1 MIRPKKNN
9 VLKLSALALAA
20 AAIVAPAAWSGGRV
34 PLVDRSQIN
43 ATRAAAQEELH
54 DRFIISY
61 RDSTRSAKLATLG
74 KLPDA
79 SGRLSMGINAMRTL
93 STGADVIRT
102 DRKLDAAQSK
112 QLMVELMKDPNVLA
126 VEADIRLK
134 PLFVPNDPL
143 YAQQWHY
150 KNGAGGINLEPAWDI
165 TRGAGVVVGVID
177 TGITPH
183 SEFAGQLVP
192 GYDFIGDIDTAVDGD
207 GRDADPNDPGDW
219 HDGECN
225 IFGIAEDS
233 SWHGTHVAGTIAA
246 LTDNGAGVAGVAPGA
261 KILPLRALGKCGGFL
276 SDIADAITWGSGGS
290 VTGLPINANPAE
302 VLNLSLGGGGACS
315 VAFQTAIDA
324 AVGRGTTVVVAAG
337 NSGGDA
343 ATQQPASCNNVVA
356 VSAVGPTGTLA
367 SYSSFGAVVDVAAPG
382 GSGANPAADNVL
394 SALNLGLTVQGAEG
408 YSWNAGT
415 SMASPHVA
423 GVAALIQ
430 SASTTP
436 KTPAQV
442 KKILENTAYAN
453 GGFPGGCG
461 YAKPCGTGI
470 VDATAAVR
478 VANGTDPLPSDP
490 PPPPPPP
497 PATELVNGV
506 TVTGITV
513 GASGEIKY
521 QLTVP
526 NGATNLL
533 FALYGGTGDAD
544 IYIKRGTPPTST
556 SYDCRPFAFGNN
568 ETCFF
573 PAPAS
578 GVWYVTV
585 RGFSAATGVSLYP
598 SFVDANYPYKEN
610 ATVEQLTNHRTR
622 VVLTWEHGK
631 NQVDIYRNGLIYNSR
646 RNTYTF
652 TDNFRIVGSGTM
664 TYNICNQGTTEC
676 SNDVTVNYTSA
687 KTAVAATRTAATA
700 IASKR

>member
-1 MIRPKKNN
+1 MIRPNKHN

-20 AAIVAPAAWSGGRV
+20 AAIVAPAAWSGGRAPV
-34 PLVDRSQIN
+34 IDRSQTS
-43 ATRAAAQEELH
+43 ARAAAQEEQH
-54 DRFIISY
+54 DRFIVTY
-61 RDSTRSAKLATLG
+61 RDSSRAAKLATLG
-74 KLPDA
+74 KLPEA
-79 SGRLSMGINAMRTL
+79 SSRLTMGINPMRTL
-93 STGADVIRT
+93 STGADLIRT
-102 DRKLDAAQSK
+102 DRKLGKAESK

-126 VEADIRLK
+126 VEPDIRLK
-134 PLFVPNDPL
+134 AKFVPNDPL

-150 KNGAGGINLEPAWDI
+150 KNGPGGINLEPAWDI

-192 GYDFIGDIDTAVDGD
+192 GYDFIGDLDTAVDGD

-225 IFGIAEDS
+225 FFGIAEDS

-246 LTDNGAGVAGVAPGA
+246 LTDNGAGVAGVAPNA
-261 KILPLRALGKCGGFL
+261 KILPLRVLGKCGGFL
-276 SDIADAITWGSGGS
+276 SDIADAITWGSGGV
-290 VTGLPINANPAE
+290 VTGLPANANPAE

-315 VAFQTAIDA
+315 VAFQTAIDG
-324 AVGRGTTVVVAAG
+324 AVSRGTTVVVAAG

-343 ATQQPASCNNVVA
+343 AAEQPASCNNVIT
-356 VSAVGPTGTLA
+356 VSAVGPTGILA
-367 SYSSFGAVVDVAAPG
+367 DYSNFGAVVDVAAPG
-382 GSGANPAADNVL
+382 GTGANPATDNVL
-394 SALNLGLTVQGAEG
+394 STLNLGLSDQGAEG
-408 YSWNAGT
+408 YAWYAGT
-415 SMASPHVA
+415 SMAAPHVA

-430 SASTTP
+430 SASATP

-461 YAKPCGTGI
+461 YDNPCGTGI
-470 VDATAAVR
+470 VDANAAVR
-478 VANGTDPLPSDP
+478 VANGSTPLPADP

-497 PATELVNGV
+497 PATELTNGV
-506 TVTGITV
+506 TVSNITV
-513 GASGEIKY
+513 GANGEIKY

-533 FALYGGTGDAD
+533 FAMYGGTGDAD
-544 IYIKRGTPPTST
+544 IYVKRGTPPTNS
-556 SYDCRPFAFGNN
+556 SYDCRPFSFGNN

-585 RGFSAATGVSLYP
+585 KGFSASAGVSLYP
-598 SFVDANYPYKEN
+598 SFVDANYPYKEQ

-631 NQVDIYRNGLIYNSR
+631 KQVDIYRNGMIYNSR

-652 TDNFRIVGSGTM
+652 TDNFRIVGSGAM
-664 TYNICNQGTTEC
+664 TYKICNQGTTEC

-687 KTAVAATRTAATA
+687 KTASVSAKTA
-700 IASKR
+700 SR

>member
-1 MIRPKKNN
+1 MIRPNKHN

-20 AAIVAPAAWSGGRV
+20 AAIVAPAAWSGGRA
-34 PLVDRSQIN
+34 PIVDRSQAN
-43 ATRAAAQEELH
+43 ASVTAKAGAQEEQH
-54 DRFIISY
+54 DRFIVTY
-61 RDSTRSAKLATLG
+61 RDSSRAAKLATLG
-74 KLPDA
+74 KLPEA
-79 SGRLSMGINAMRTL
+79 SSRLTMGINPMRTL
-93 STGADVIRT
+93 STGADLIRT
-102 DRKLDAAQSK
+102 DRKLGKAESK

-126 VEADIRLK
+126 VEPDIRLK
-134 PLFVPNDPL
+134 AKFVPNDPL

-150 KNGAGGINLEPAWDI
+150 KNGPGGINLEPAWDI

-246 LTDNGAGVAGVAPGA
+246 LTDNGAGVAGVAPNA

-276 SDIADAITWGSGGS
+276 SDIADAITWGSGGV
-290 VTGLPINANPAE
+290 VTGLPANANPAE

-315 VAFQTAIDA
+315 VAFQTAIDG
-324 AVGRGTTVVVAAG
+324 AVSRGTTVVVAAG

-343 ATQQPASCNNVVA
+343 SAEQPASCNNVIT
-356 VSAVGPTGTLA
+356 VSAVGPTGILA
-367 SYSSFGAVVDVAAPG
+367 DYSNFGTVVDVAAPG

-394 SALNLGLTVQGAEG
+394 SALNLGLSTQGAEG
-408 YSWNAGT
+408 YAWYAGT
-415 SMASPHVA
+415 SMAAPHVA

-430 SASTTP
+430 SASATP

-461 YAKPCGTGI
+461 YDNPCGTGI
-470 VDATAAVR
+470 VDANAAVR
-478 VANGTDPLPSDP
+478 VANGSTPLPADP

-497 PATELVNGV
+497 PATELTNGV
-506 TVTGITV
+506 TVTNITV
-513 GASGEIKY
+513 GANGEIKY

-533 FALYGGTGDAD
+533 FAMYGGTGDAD
-544 IYIKRGTPPTST
+544 IYVKRGTPPTNS
-556 SYDCRPFAFGNN
+556 SYDCRPFSFGNN

-578 GVWYVTV
+578 GIWYVTV
-585 RGFSAATGVSLYP
+585 KGFSASAGVSLYP
-598 SFVDANYPYKEN
+598 SFVDANYPYKEQ

-622 VVLTWEHGK
+622 VALTWEHGK
-631 NQVDIYRNGLIYNSR
+631 KQVDIYRNGMIYNSR

-664 TYNICNQGTTEC
+664 TYKICNQGTTEC

-687 KTAVAATRTAATA
+687 KTASVSAKTAN
-700 IASKR
+700 R

>member
-43 ATRAAAQEELH
+43 TTRAAAQEELH
-54 DRFIISY
+54 DRFIITY
-61 RDSTRSAKLATLG
+61 RDSSRSAKLATLG

-79 SGRLSMGINAMRTL
+79 SSQLSMGINTMRTL

-102 DRKLDAAQSK
+102 DRQLDAAESK

-165 TRGAGVVVGVID
+165 TRGSGVVVGVID
-177 TGITPH
+177 TGIVPH

-192 GYDFIGDIDTAVDGD
+192 GYDFIGDLDTAVDGD

-219 HDGECN
+219 SAAGECG
-225 IFGIAEDS
+225 FFAEDS

-246 LTDNGAGVAGVAPGA
+246 LTDNGAGVAGVAPSA
-261 KILPLRALGKCGGFL
+261 KILPIRALGKCGGFL
-276 SDIADAITWGSGGS
+276 SDIADAITWGSGGTVS
-290 VTGLPINANPAE
+290 GAPANANPAE
-302 VLNLSLGGGGACS
+302 VLNLSLGGSGACS
-315 VAFQTAIDA
+315 VALQTAIDA
-324 AVGRGTTVVVAAG
+324 AVARGTTVVVAAG

-343 ATQQPASCNNVVA
+343 ATQQPASCNNVIA

-367 SYSSFGAVVDVAAPG
+367 SYSSFGQVVDVAAPG
-382 GSGANPAADNVL
+382 GTGASPAADNVL
-394 SALNLGLTVQGAEG
+394 STLNLGLTTQGAEG
-408 YSWNAGT
+408 YSWYAGT
-415 SMASPHVA
+415 SMAAPHVA
-423 GVAALIQ
+423 GVAALVQ
-430 SASTTP
+430 SASATP

-497 PATELVNGV
+497 PAIELSNGV

-513 GASGEIKY
+513 ARNGEIKY

-533 FALYGGTGDAD
+533 FAMYGGTGDAD
-544 IYIKRGTPPTST
+544 IYVKRGTPPTNT
-556 SYDCRPFAFGNN
+556 SYDCRPFSFGNN

-585 RGFSAATGVSLYP
+585 KGFSAATGVSLYP
-598 SFVDANYPYKEN
+598 SFVDANYPYKEQ
-610 ATVEQLTNHRTR
+610 AAVEQLTNHRTR
-622 VVLTWEHGK
+622 VALTWEHGK
-631 NQVDIYRNGLIYNSR
+631 KQVDIYRNGLIYNSR

-664 TYNICNQGTTEC
+664 TYKICNQGTTEC

-687 KTAVAATRTAATA
+687 K
-700 IASKR
+700 

>member
-34 PLVDRSQIN
+34 PVVDRSQIN
-43 ATRAAAQEELH
+43 TTRAAAQEELQ
-54 DRFIISY
+54 DRFIITY
-61 RDSTRSAKLATLG
+61 RDSSRAAKLGTLS

-79 SGRLSMGINAMRTL
+79 SNRLSMGINAMRTL

-102 DRKLDAAQSK
+102 DRKLGKAESK
-112 QLMVELMKDPNVLA
+112 QLMVELLQDPNVLA
-126 VEADIRLK
+126 VEPDIRLK
-134 PLFVPNDPL
+134 AKFVPNDPL

-165 TRGAGVVVGVID
+165 TRGSGVVVGVID

-192 GYDFIGDIDTAVDGD
+192 GYDFIGDIDTAADGD

-219 HDGECN
+219 HDGECDF
-225 IFGIAEDS
+225 FGTPADS
-233 SWHGTHVAGTIAA
+233 SWHGTHVAATIAA
-246 LTDNGAGVAGVAPGA
+246 LTDNGAGVAGVAPNA

-290 VTGLPINANPAE
+290 VTGLPANANPAE

-324 AVGRGTTVVVAAG
+324 AVARGTTIVVAAG

-343 ATQQPASCNNVVA
+343 AAEQPASCNNVIT
-356 VSAVGPTGTLA
+356 VSAVGPTGTIA
-367 SYSSFGAVVDVAAPG
+367 SYSNFGPLVDVAGPG
-382 GSGANPAADNVL
+382 GTGFSPAADNVL
-394 SALNLGLTVQGAEG
+394 SALNLGLTSQGTEG
-408 YSWNAGT
+408 YAWYAGT
-415 SMASPHVA
+415 SMAAPHVA

-461 YAKPCGTGI
+461 YANPCGTGI

-478 VANGTDPLPSDP
+478 VADGADAGPSDRRRR
-490 PPPPPPP
+490 PPPP
-497 PATELVNGV
+497 PATGLTNGV
-506 TVTGITV
+506 TVTSITV
-513 GASGEIKY
+513 GANGEVKY

-533 FALYGGTGDAD
+533 FAMYGGTGDAD
-544 IYIKRGTPPTST
+544 IYVKRGTPPTNT
-556 SYDCRPFAFGNN
+556 SFDCRPFSFGNN

-585 RGFSAATGVSLYP
+585 KGFSASAGVSLYP
-598 SFVDANYPYKEN
+598 SFVDANYPYKEQ

-622 VVLTWEHGK
+622 VALSWEHGK
-631 NQVDIYRNGLIYNSR
+631 KQVDIYRNGMIYNSR
-646 RNTYTF
+646 RNAYAF
-652 TDNFRIVGSGTM
+652 TDNFRIVGTGTM
-664 TYNICNQGTTEC
+664 TYKICNQGTTEC
-676 SNDVTVNYTSA
+676 SNDVTINYTSA
-687 KTAVAATRTAATA
+687 K
-700 IASKR
+700 